1 MSATPATPVER
12 RYLERSFSF
21 KVLSETKW
29 RRSVKFRITLLY
41 GENPMNVQNV
51 QPAATWKER
60 LTAAFPFTLLLVLTV
75 PILVGYVWIV
85 ISTFSR
91 STYGLEPQG
100 RLTLQNWSFLWN
112 DPKIWEVTLNTVILS
127 IGQTVSVVFISAL
140 AGYALSRISFP
151 GRKTFLSLTLILHA
165 FPSVTLLIAIYFV
178 LRWIT
183 RVPVVGND
191 LPVIGGFGYNTIGGV
206 ILVQLALQLPLGVW
220 LMKGFFD
227 NVSWDMQRAAL
238 IDGCSHFRAWWQI
251 ILPVIRPGVA
261 ALAIFSFITAW
272 GSFLIPYTFITDQE
286 NSVLAAYL
294 RGLMGE
300 TAPVSYST
308 VAAVGLF
315 QLIPVMIFFI
325 FTQEYLMNIFAG
337 GSKGGI

>member
-1 MSATPATPVER
+1 
-12 RYLERSFSF
+12 
-21 KVLSETKW
+21 
-29 RRSVKFRITLLY
+29 
-41 GENPMNVQNV
+41 MNADR
-51 QPAATWKER
+51 PTWKER
-60 LTAAFPFTLLLVLTV
+60 FNAAIPITALAILTLPLV
-75 PILVGYVWIV
+75 IGYIWIF

-91 STYGLEPQG
+91 TTYGLEPQG
-100 RLTLQNWSFLWN
+100 RLTLENWSFLWK
-112 DPKIWEVTLNTVILS
+112 DSKIWDVTLNTIILS
-127 IGQTVSVVFISAL
+127 VGQTVGVVALSAL
-140 AGYALSRISFP
+140 AGYALSRLSFP
-151 GRKTFLSLTLILHA
+151 GRKAFLGMTLILHS
-165 FPSVTLLIAIYFV
+165 FPAVTLLIAIYFV

-183 RVPVVGND
+183 RIPVLGND
-191 LPVIGGFGYNTIGGV
+191 LPIIGGFGYNTLGGV
-206 ILVQLALQLPLGVW
+206 ILVQLALQLPLGIW

-261 ALAIFSFITAW
+261 ALAIFSFVTGW

-300 TAPVSYST
+300 TAPVSYGT

-325 FTQEYLMNIFAG
+325 FTQEYLMNIFSG
-337 GSKGGI
+337 GSKGGT

>member
-1 MSATPATPVER
+1 
-12 RYLERSFSF
+12 
-21 KVLSETKW
+21 
-29 RRSVKFRITLLY
+29 
-41 GENPMNVQNV
+41 MNADR
-51 QPAATWKER
+51 PTWKER
-60 LTAAFPFTLLLVLTV
+60 FNAAIPITALAILTLPLV
-75 PILVGYVWIV
+75 IGYIWIF

-91 STYGLEPQG
+91 TTYGLEPQG
-100 RLTLQNWSFLWN
+100 RLTLENWSFLWK
-112 DPKIWEVTLNTVILS
+112 DSKIWDVTLNTIILS
-127 IGQTVSVVFISAL
+127 VGQTVGVVALSAL
-140 AGYALSRISFP
+140 AGYALSRLSFP
-151 GRKTFLSLTLILHA
+151 GRKAFLGMTLILHS
-165 FPSVTLLIAIYFV
+165 FPAVTLLIAIYFV

-183 RVPVVGND
+183 RIPVLGND
-191 LPVIGGFGYNTIGGV
+191 LPIIGGFGYNTLGGV

-261 ALAIFSFITAW
+261 ALAIFSFVTGW

-300 TAPVSYST
+300 TAPVSYGT

-325 FTQEYLMNIFAG
+325 FTQEYLMNIFSG
-337 GSKGGI
+337 GSKGGT